1 MQTNSQAFQAA
12 ESALGRDAAAFLANS
27 EQQLRVQLNEINQKF
42 QGEQNQ
48 LNRDAAVN
56 NLLLTQRW
64 QALEASKGRIYD
76 LEKTIAAQDFA
87 REQGISDQ
95 AFRIRLAEFTAS
107 LPSDTQKLYEKYFD
121 SDEIGDII
129 VKSITGKTTAATPSP
144 AEWIGK
150 RLDDEDLMVT
160 LRDDVAQEL
169 TSRTGMKV
177 DPDTVTVDQLRQAL
191 SGLYNEVIGT
201 TSST

>member
-1 MQTNSQAFQAA
+1 
-12 ESALGRDAAAFLANS
+12 
-27 EQQLRVQLNEINQKF
+27 
-42 QGEQNQ
+42 
-48 LNRDAAVN
+48 
-56 NLLLTQRW
+56 
-64 QALEASKGRIYD
+64 
-76 LEKTIAAQDFA
+76 EKTIAAQDFA